1 MQLAAKRS
9 IDYAKNMKGFVTEPK
24 SAYRDA
30 IEGVSGKTMKLIDR
44 LIAEVDGPPLYRVVS
59 RYSAPGMDPPP
70 MDDVLEALARGGSIP
85 GAEYLDTTRYQDPS
99 RRVRDQNRRT
109 SGGDQA
115 DRRLCGGEARGGA
128 VARAAP
134 GRERVTRR
142 DSSMQYK
149 GIN

>member
-70 MDDVLEALARGGSIP
+70 MDDVLEAL
-85 GAEYLDTTRYQDPS
+85 
-99 RRVRDQNRRT
+99 VR
-109 SGGDQA
+109 A
-115 DRRLCGGEARGGA
+115 GGA
-128 VARAAP
+128 VPGPISTRPGSEPTHLRRRSGGSSVRWRRGARGS
-134 GRERVTRR
+134 GREGSPGT
-142 DSSMQYK
+142 
-149 GIN
+149 